1 MFSPKVLDRA
11 STIEFRIAYDEME
24 RYFKNARQLQ
34 FDVIVSKGKD
44 KAESFMQLANRTMI
58 QIDQKKNKAVFVSF
72 FEILQSM
79 GAEFGYRTANEMSIL
94 VGYLTYFG
102 LSENDAYDI
111 AIMQKMLPKLHGSR
125 SKLGRILPALIELCE
140 NKYPISFEKLNRM
153 KKSSEENGFA
163 SYAEA

>member
-1 MFSPKVLDRA
+1 
-11 STIEFRIAYDEME
+11 
-24 RYFKNARQLQ
+24 
-34 FDVIVSKGKD
+34 
-44 KAESFMQLANRTMI
+44 MQLANRTMI
-58 QIDQKKNKAVFVSF
+58 QIDQKKNKAVFVAF

-79 GAEFGYRTANEMSIL
+79 GAEFGYRTANEMSVL

-125 SKLGRILPALIELCE
+125 SKLGRILPSLIELCE
-140 NKYPISFEKLNRM
+140 NKYPISFEKLTRM
-153 KKSSEENGFA
+153 KKSAEENGFA